1 MNTTRRNLP
10 FFNNSFTYMHIP
22 PYVLIHIK
30 NFILQD
36 YWRRKK
42 KIMLLNLPERK
53 KLFECI
59 TTATKKPRFK
69 KEFVKNLFDNSVM
82 TIYSV
87 YSS

>member
-1 MNTTRRNLP
+1 
-10 FFNNSFTYMHIP
+10 MHIP
-22 PYVLIHIK
+22 PYVWIHIK
-30 NFILQD
+30 NFMLQD

-69 KEFVKNLFDNSVM
+69 KEFVKNSFDNSVM

>member
-1 MNTTRRNLP
+1 
-10 FFNNSFTYMHIP
+10 MHIP
-22 PYVLIHIK
+22 PYVWIHIK
-30 NFILQD
+30 NFMLQD

>member
-1 MNTTRRNLP
+1 M
-10 FFNNSFTYMHIP
+10 YIP
-22 PYVLIHIK
+22 PYVWIHIK
-30 NFILQD
+30 NFMLQD

>member
-1 MNTTRRNLP
+1 
-10 FFNNSFTYMHIP
+10 
-22 PYVLIHIK
+22 
-30 NFILQD
+30 
-36 YWRRKK
+36 
-42 KIMLLNLPERK
+42 MLLNLPERK